1 MELHKHVFIIVGL
14 HLVLKTTVVHK
25 LCKMI
30 PCASALN
37 EVVCDVPFC
46 AKMDDD
52 QTIRTIKW
60 ICYEYIHR
68 VLEMLFT
75 NRDAESH
82 IVICDRLE
90 YYCLVYYVKGKCK
103 KLLKIFVEKNIS
115 L

>member
-60 ICYEYIHR
+60 IYYEYIR
-68 VLEMLFT
+68 SVFEIFFT

-82 IVICDRLE
+82 IVICYRSE
-90 YYCLVYYVKGKCK
+90 Y
-103 KLLKIFVEKNIS
+103 
-115 L
+115 

>member
-14 HLVLKTTVVHK
+14 HWTLKTTVVHK

-52 QTIRTIKW
+52 ARHASRSGNYIRKKINNIKYLH
-60 ICYEYIHR
+60 IR
-68 VLEMLFT
+68 LF
-75 NRDAESH
+75 
-82 IVICDRLE
+82 
-90 YYCLVYYVKGKCK
+90 
-103 KLLKIFVEKNIS
+103 
-115 L
+115 